1 MPTMIAA
8 RLHAYGAPMT
18 LDRIAVPEPRPTDVL
33 VEVKACGVVPN
44 LARVVS
50 NFFGS
55 LTPDN
60 KMMPPLP
67 AIFGLDPAGV
77 VAKVG
82 EQVWSVRPGDR
93 VYVNPAR
100 SCGSCKMCRS
110 GQPLDCP
117 SFTLQG
123 YFGRSQD
130 IMRAYPY
137 GGLAQFITAPATAL
151 VKLPDSL
158 SFEAAAR
165 LGYFGTAYAAM
176 RKIGVGPGQSLL
188 INGIS
193 GQLGLNA
200 AQLALA
206 MGATTILGTGRN
218 AALLDRVKA
227 LAPERIDVLA
237 VPNAPQPPPASGGG
251 QGGGPDPLVVWAK
264 TATDGYGVDGMI
276 DCLPPGAPASAM
288 MRALFCLRR
297 GGRAVNVGAVLEPL
311 PVNAFWMMTNR
322 IGLQGSVWFT
332 TAEGEDMAAM
342 AGAGTLDMSVLEHR
356 VSPLSEVNE
365 VLAGMDERNGGFT
378 NFVIDPT
385 GVA

>member
-1 MPTMIAA
+1 MTTMIAA

-18 LDRIAVPEPRPTDVL
+18 LDRIAIPQPRPTDVL

-44 LARVVS
+44 LARVIN
-50 NFFGS
+50 NFFGT

-77 VAKVG
+77 IAKVG
-82 EQVWSVRPGDR
+82 EQVWSVHPGER

-100 SCGSCKMCRS
+100 SCGSCRMCRS
-110 GQPLDCP
+110 GQAADCP
-117 SFTLQG
+117 SWTLQG

-151 VKLPDSL
+151 VKLPDKV
-158 SFEAAAR
+158 SFQAAAR
-165 LGYFGTAYAAM
+165 FGYFGTAYAAM
-176 RKIGVGPGQSLL
+176 RNIGVGPGQSLL
-188 INGIS
+188 INGIG
-193 GQLGLNA
+193 GQLGLCA
-200 AQLALA
+200 ALLALA

-227 LAPERIDVLA
+227 LAPERIDVHA
-237 VPNAPQPPPASGGG
+237 APNAPAPGNAPSAQA
-251 QGGGPDPLVVWAK
+251 DPVVVWTKA
-264 TATDGYGVDGMI
+264 ATDGHGVDGVI

-288 MRALFCLRR
+288 MRALYCLRR
-297 GGRAVNVGAVLEPL
+297 GGRAINVGAVMETL
-311 PVNAFWMMTNR
+311 PVNAFWLMTNR

-332 TAEGEDMAAM
+332 TAEGEDLAAM
-342 AGAGTLDMSVLEHR
+342 AGAGTLDLSVLEHR
-356 VSPLSEVNE
+356 VSPLSKVNE
-365 VLAGMDERNGGFT
+365 VLAAMDERNGGFT

-385 GVA
+385 QV